1 MKKEIGAIAVG
12 SILMISTL
20 FSGCGFFSDREG
32 LEYESDGQ
40 FHYYGGE
47 NGYAIIGEEDNLPET
62 VYVPSHYKGKEI
74 VSYKTRYTPPS
85 TIGDGHEIY
94 YHLYLKDVK
103 RVYFPYNCD
112 STYFDWS
119 QPVGSKSLTEQ
130 FYASDGFGLRSFIE
144 RADDLYSLLW
154 PEVGTG
160 KFFVRREIYE
170 KCISEISEFNKEY
183 NGKND
188 FRDYTGTGGD
198 DDIFRHGVEKNRQN
212 QNQQEEAHVRSD
224 CSGRKDRRNSVDQ
237 LEQQQDTERSHRRDN
252 LTFRKRR
259 YKHTDGDIRRSQKK
273 ESQNCRI
280 IRQNRSASVKM
291 NDDRQN
297 TGYQHTD
304 SENSQHRRIFS
315 QYDLRHRDGRRQ
327 QKLIRLCLAL
337 FRKAASVQAQR
348 FML

>member
-1 MKKEIGAIAVG
+1 MKKEIGTIAVG

-183 NGKND
+183 NGKN
-188 FRDYTGTGGD
+188 FLFQ
-198 DDIFRHGVEKNRQN
+198 I
-212 QNQQEEAHVRSD
+212 QEH
-224 CSGRKDRRNSVDQ
+224 
-237 LEQQQDTERSHRRDN
+237 
-252 LTFRKRR
+252 
-259 YKHTDGDIRRSQKK
+259 
-273 ESQNCRI
+273 I
-280 IRQNRSASVKM
+280 IS
-291 NDDRQN
+291 
-297 TGYQHTD
+297 
-304 SENSQHRRIFS
+304 
-315 QYDLRHRDGRRQ
+315 
-327 QKLIRLCLAL
+327 
-337 FRKAASVQAQR
+337 AQR
-348 FML
+348 KYFSDQGICYGNFQIVISNTSYLFNYEDSPNDGYYFINDFQYGGKIEDTPYEPMREGYTFDGWYREPECRTEWDFEKDTLPEAEYNEDGNPEFTETKLYAKWLKE